1 MQVLPIF
8 GGKNILII
16 VFSSYQP
23 HTHKKESS
31 QISPLP
37 AMLIPRFRLV
47 RLNYWQ
53 ETLLQT
59 TQKEKHYTYMINS
72 VATEKAFGKNPVP
85 FMILLL
91 LSHQVV
97 LGSFATYGA

>member
-16 VFSSYQP
+16 VFSYDQP
-23 HTHKKESS
+23 QKKKKKSS

-47 RLNYWQ
+47 RLNHWQ

-59 TQKEKHYTYMINS
+59 TQKEKHYTCMINS
-72 VATEKAFGKNPVP
+72 VATEKAFGKNSVP

>member
-1 MQVLPIF
+1 
-8 GGKNILII
+8 
-16 VFSSYQP
+16 
-23 HTHKKESS
+23 
-31 QISPLP
+31 
-37 AMLIPRFRLV
+37 MLIPRFRLV

-59 TQKEKHYTYMINS
+59 TQKEKHYTCMINS
-72 VATEKAFGKNPVP
+72 VATEKAFGKNSVP